1 MSNVKSNIIGGALA
15 VFSSI
20 ALCRLAAF
28 VFQPEDYA
36 RIAEISLGVT
46 TGYPVWKT
54 FQNRVLGPYIIKALT
69 FSPLDYIQAF
79 IVFQIV
85 TVSIAA
91 FLCWFLGRKYGGNN
105 QSALLALTVF
115 VACFALILSPP
126 WLYSWDLIDVIVFIL
141 FVHLVLAGMSLPW
154 FIGLFA
160 VAILNRDS
168 ALFVPLWLVLDP
180 IVRFFCQRSYKLRP
194 AAVDYRQILAG
205 AACIVVGFLILESLK
220 RNLIV
225 EDVGPKLYP
234 NVATYFGTY
243 NIAIVPNVTR
253 LKDSLTHFTSP
264 FRFVIPIFLAIV
276 IVLGAGV
283 VRLDPPR
290 YLALYLVELSFMASL
305 FVFGYF
311 YETRIYL
318 PLIAFVVMSAV
329 LLSRPRAS
337 N

>member
-1 MSNVKSNIIGGALA
+1 VKLEVKSLA
-15 VFSSI
+15 RMISKEKRGRQHVERKIQYYRRGVGSLLVNCIVSSCRICFSTRR
-20 ALCRLAAF
+20 LCSNSRDITRCYHGISCL
-28 VFQPEDYA
+28 ED
-36 RIAEISLGVT
+36 
-46 TGYPVWKT
+46 
-54 FQNRVLGPYIIKALT
+54 LGPYIIRALT

-91 FLCWFLGRKYGGNN
+91 FLCWFLGRKHGGNN

-194 AAVDYRQILAG
+194 AAVDYRQMLAG

-225 EDVGPKLYP
+225 EDLGPKLYP

-253 LKDSLTHFTSP
+253 LKGSLTHFT
-264 FRFVIPIFLAIV
+264 RT
-276 IVLGAGV
+276 
-283 VRLDPPR
+283 
-290 YLALYLVELSFMASL
+290 YLK
-305 FVFGYF
+305 
-311 YETRIYL
+311 
-318 PLIAFVVMSAV
+318 IA
-329 LLSRPRAS
+329 
-337 N
+337 